1 MLFSWRKPP
10 SEDKAKTTSLTKN
23 KKRDMHDI
31 KALREATGLFDEAM
45 RKRGLEPQAHA
56 LVAKHDTWREAV
68 KTLEGLQAER
78 NETAHLIA
86 ELTEE
91 QDKENRERAIRRA
104 KQLKATIAEE
114 EDKVRGANEE
124 LRLVLSLLPNTP
136 SSDVPEGGDET
147 ENKLLREV
155 GKAPQMDFKPKAHD
169 EIGEGLG
176 EMDFPRAAKVAG
188 ARFSLLYGNLAKLER
203 ALATFM
209 LDTHTE
215 EFGYRE
221 VCAPV
226 LVREETLFGSGHLPK
241 FHEDLFKTED
251 GRYLIPTAETVLTSL
266 HGGEI
271 MEEADLP
278 KRYVAWTNCFRAEA
292 GAAGRDTKG
301 LLRLHQFS
309 KVELVSYTLPDKS
322 HEEHERMTKCAEEIL
337 KRLGLS
343 YRVMLLCAGDM
354 GFSAEKTYDL
364 EVWMPAQGVYREI
377 SSCSNCG
384 AFQSRRL
391 NARFRRTGV
400 KGTDFPHALNGSGL
414 AVGRT
419 MAALLENG
427 QQKNGSV
434 RLPEVLWHYMGGVKE
449 LQSRV
454 TRVS

>member
-1 MLFSWRKPP
+1 
-10 SEDKAKTTSLTKN
+10 
-23 KKRDMHDI
+23 MHDI
-31 KALREATGLFDEAM
+31 KTLREAQEHFDEGM
-45 RKRGLEPQAHA
+45 RKRGMGQQAQA
-56 LVAKHDTWREAV
+56 IVVKHDAWKEAV
-68 KTLEGLQAER
+68 KALEGLQAER

-86 ELTEE
+86 KLAKQ
-91 QDKENRERAIRRA
+91 QDEENRARATRRAIE
-104 KQLKATIAEE
+104 LKTAIVKEE
-114 EDKVRGANEE
+114 SKVREKDE
-124 LRLVLSLLPNTP
+124 QLQLVLSLLPNIP
-136 SSDVPEGGDET
+136 DDDVPEGKDET
-147 ENKLLREV
+147 ENKFLREV
-155 GKAPQMDFKPKAHD
+155 GEVPTFAFAPKAHD
-169 EIGEGLG
+169 EIGAKLG
-176 EMDFPRAAKVAG
+176 DGDMDFPRAAKIAG

-209 LDTHTE
+209 LDTHTS

-241 FHEDLFKTED
+241 FREDLFATQD
-251 GRYLIPTAETVLTSL
+251 GRFLIPTAETVLTGL
-266 HGGEI
+266 HGSEI
-271 MEEADLP
+271 LEEEALP

-292 GAAGRDTKG
+292 GAAGRDTRG

-309 KVELVSYTLPDKS
+309 KVELVSYTSPEKS
-322 HEEHERMTKCAEEIL
+322 REEHERMTNCAEEIL

-354 GFSAEKTYDL
+354 GFSAQKTYDL
-364 EVWMPAQGVYREI
+364 EVWMPSQKVYREI

-391 NARFRRTGV
+391 NARFRRKGV

-427 QQKNGSV
+427 QQEDGSV
-434 RLPEVLWHYMGGVKE
+434 RLPEVLWNYMGGLKE
-449 LQSRV
+449 LRREKTQNV
-454 TRVS
+454 A

>member
-1 MLFSWRKPP
+1 
-10 SEDKAKTTSLTKN
+10 
-23 KKRDMHDI
+23 MHDI
-31 KALREATGLFDEAM
+31 KALREATEHFDEGM
-45 RKRGLEPQAHA
+45 RKRGMEQQAES
-56 LVAKHDTWREAV
+56 LVAKHDAWREAV

-78 NETAHLIA
+78 NETTLLIA
-86 ELTEE
+86 KLTTE
-91 QDKENRERAIRRA
+91 QDKESREKATNRA
-104 KQLKATIAEE
+104 KELKATIAKEE
-114 EDKVRGANEE
+114 IKAKEADENLQLA
-124 LRLVLSLLPNTP
+124 LSLLPNIP
-136 SSDVPEGGDET
+136 VPGVPEGKDET
-147 ENKLLREV
+147 QNKLLREE
-155 GKAPQMDFKPKAHD
+155 GEPPKFDFKPKSHD
-169 EIGEGLG
+169 TIGEGLG
-176 EMDFPRAAKVAG
+176 EMDFPRAAKIAG

-209 LDTHTE
+209 LDVHTQ

-226 LVREETLFGSGHLPK
+226 LVRAETLFGSGHLPK
-241 FHEDLFKTED
+241 FHEDLFATED
-251 GRYLIPTAETVLTSL
+251 GRYLIPTAETVLTGL

-292 GAAGRDTKG
+292 GAAGRDTRG

-309 KVELVSYTLPDKS
+309 KVELVSYTLPEKS
-322 HEEHERMTKCAEEIL
+322 GEEHERMTTSAEEIL

-391 NARFRRTGV
+391 NTRFRRKGV
-400 KGTDFPHALNGSGL
+400 KGTEFPHALNGSGL

-427 QQKNGSV
+427 QREDGSV
-434 RLPEVLWHYMGGVKE
+434 ELPEVLWGYMGGVEE
-449 LQSRV
+449 LR
-454 TRVS
+454 R

>member
-1 MLFSWRKPP
+1 
-10 SEDKAKTTSLTKN
+10 
-23 KKRDMHDI
+23 MHDI
-31 KALREATGLFDEAM
+31 KALREATEHFDEGM
-45 RKRGLEPQAHA
+45 RKRGMGQQAES
-56 LVAKHDTWREAV
+56 LVAKHNAWREAV

-78 NETAHLIA
+78 NETTLLIA
-86 ELTEE
+86 KLTTE
-91 QDKENRERAIRRA
+91 QDKESREKATSRA
-104 KQLKATIAEE
+104 KELKATIAKEE
-114 EDKVRGANEE
+114 IKAKEADEKLQLA
-124 LRLVLSLLPNTP
+124 LSLLPNIP
-136 SSDVPEGGDET
+136 SIDVPEGKDET
-147 ENKLLREV
+147 QNKLLRTV
-155 GKAPQMDFKPKAHD
+155 GAPPKFDFSPKSHD
-169 EIGEGLG
+169 AIGEGLG
-176 EMDFPRAAKVAG
+176 EMDFPRAAKIAG

-209 LDTHTE
+209 LDVHTR

-226 LVREETLFGSGHLPK
+226 LVRAETLFGSGHLPK

-251 GRYLIPTAETVLTSL
+251 GRYLIPTAETVLTGL

-271 MEEADLP
+271 LEEEDLP

-292 GAAGRDTKG
+292 GAAGRDTRG

-309 KVELVSYTLPDKS
+309 KVELVSYTLPEKS
-322 HEEHERMTKCAEEIL
+322 GEEHERMTASAEEIL

-391 NARFRRTGV
+391 SARFRRKGV
-400 KGTDFPHALNGSGL
+400 KGTEFPHALNGSGL

-427 QQKNGSV
+427 QREDGSV
-434 RLPEVLWHYMGGVKE
+434 ELPEVLWGYMGGVEE
-449 LQSRV
+449 LR
-454 TRVS
+454 R

>member
-1 MLFSWRKPP
+1 
-10 SEDKAKTTSLTKN
+10 
-23 KKRDMHDI
+23 MHDI
-31 KALREATGLFDEAM
+31 KALREAQKHFDEGM
-45 RKRGLEPQAHA
+45 GKRGIKPQAQA
-56 LVAKHDTWREAV
+56 LVAKHDAWRKAV

-86 ELTEE
+86 NLSKQ
-91 QDKENRERAIRRA
+91 QDKENKENKEDKENRAEATHRA
-104 KQLKATIAEE
+104 KELKVAIAEE
-114 EDKVRGANEE
+114 EGKVREE
-124 LRLVLSLLPNTP
+124 EERLQLALSLLPNIP
-136 SSDVPEGGDET
+136 ADDVPEGKDEKQ
-147 ENKLLREV
+147 NKLLRELGEV
-155 GKAPQMDFKPKAHD
+155 PQMDFKPKSHD
-169 EIGEGLG
+169 AIGEGLGVG
-176 EMDFPRAAKVAG
+176 EMDFPRAAKIAG
-188 ARFSLLYGNLAKLER
+188 ARFALLYGDLAKLER

-221 VCAPV
+221 ASTPV

-241 FHEDLFKTED
+241 FREDLFATED
-251 GRYLIPTAETVLTSL
+251 GRYLIPTAETVLTGL

-278 KRYVAWTNCFRAEA
+278 KRYVAWTHCFRREA

-309 KVELVSYTLPDKS
+309 KVELVSYTSPEKS
-322 HEEHERMTKCAEEIL
+322 HEEHERMTNCAEEIL

-364 EVWMPAQGVYREI
+364 EVWMPSQSVYREI

-391 NARFRRTGV
+391 NTRFRRKAV
-400 KGTDFPHALNGSGL
+400 KGTEFPHALNGSGL

-427 QQKNGSV
+427 QQKDGSV
-434 RLPEVLWHYMGGVKE
+434 KLPQVLWHYMGGKKE
-449 LQSRV
+449 LQSRL
-454 TRVS
+454 S